1 MPAPSALAQGAELKG
16 QAAALRWQARARG
29 LDAPRHDHGDEDRS
43 TYLLARA
50 LGFSP
55 RVAYALVQER
65 RDPPTL
71 EKPISPVTAA
81 LRKDDAERPERKLRY
96 GSKEHRRAINRG
108 ELLAAYRIGKSAE
121 RVGEKVRDEVLARST
136 ARVAP
141 RGTAVPR
148 AHRPVA
154 LDAATRAAIHELGQR
169 LRSRDAVPML
179 PAEPTAR
186 QRLERARLAAAIAE
200 MAQRLERR
208 AQELTLERGGDR
220 GR

>member
-1 MPAPSALAQGAELKG
+1 M
-16 QAAALRWQARARG
+16 R
-29 LDAPRHDHGDEDRS
+29 
-43 TYLLARA
+43 ARA

-81 LRKDDAERPERKLRY
+81 LLKDDAERPERKLRY
-96 GSKEHRRAINRG
+96 GSKEHRRAINRE

-121 RVGEKVRDEVLARST
+121 RVGEKVRDKVLARST
-136 ARVAP
+136 ARGAS

-148 AHRPVA
+148 DLRPA
-154 LDAATRAAIHELGQR
+154 LDTATRAAIHELGQR
-169 LRSRDAVPML
+169 LRSRDAAPML
-179 PAEPTAR
+179 PAEETAR
-186 QRLERARLAAAIAE
+186 QRAERARLAAAIAE

-208 AQELTLERGGDR
+208 AQELTLDR
-220 GR
+220 GEGRGR